1 MFARAFGG
9 SPQLVCA
16 RATRFGANLCL
27 ARLMSPDRVC
37 TLECTAL
44 PITWMGPGL
53 AAGIG
58 GPSRAARAT
67 TGAKVRLPPRPQVP
81 QLASPM
87 RAQQDSTVS
96 HVCFMLT
103 VRRRRAPPP
112 TAPLLPPPS
121 PHLRRIYRVCSRV
134 WAVVLG
140 RLRARALCNV
150 CVPLE
155 GPAGL
160 WAASGGQKGRGVRS
174 FRLPRSRW
182 TWAGPLGRLGRLGT
196 RLGRSELHSRACL

>member
-1 MFARAFGG
+1 M
-9 SPQLVCA
+9 CA

-27 ARLMSPDRVC
+27 ARLMSMMSCHPIGC
-37 TLECTAL
+37 AL
-44 PITWMGPGL
+44 SSAQPC
-53 AAGIG
+53 
-58 GPSRAARAT
+58 PSRGWVPASQLGSEDLPERQGRRPARRCAY
-67 TGAKVRLPPRPQVP
+67 PPAHRCHS
-81 QLASPM
+81 SP
-87 RAQQDSTVS
+87 AGCELSTVS

>member
-1 MFARAFGG
+1 M
-9 SPQLVCA
+9 CA

-67 TGAKVRLPPRPQVP
+67 TGAKVRLPPAHRCHS
-81 QLASPM
+81 SPA
-87 RAQQDSTVS
+87 RCELSAVS

-103 VRRRRAPPP
+103 VRRRRVPPP

-140 RLRARALCNV
+140 RLRARALCNA
-150 CVPLE
+150 CLCA
-155 GPAGL
+155 AGG
-160 WAASGGQKGRGVRS
+160 SGGTVGG
-174 FRLPRSRW
+174 
-182 TWAGPLGRLGRLGT
+182 LGRAERPRGAVFLPAPLALDLGGTAGAAGTLGHA
-196 RLGRSELHSRACL
+196 LGAV